1 MPKIA
6 EFYAELGLK
15 KDKFDKGIDQT
26 VQKTSALNSKM
37 SQLAVGIAAA
47 FSARAVLNFASQSV
61 KAYNQ
66 QAQAEQGLL
75 VALKG
80 RRDVQQALIEQA
92 SELQGKTLFGDEVT
106 LEAQK
111 QLAVFGLTKR
121 QILELI
127 PLIQDF
133 ATSQKMD
140 LAQAANLVGKAIG
153 SGTNALSRY
162 GIELDTSASKTDKVA
177 QLVEGLTTKFK
188 GQAEAMAAVGSGPM
202 QQASNAAGDL
212 AEQFGK
218 LISVNTAGF
227 FKSLTNDLLSMNNV
241 ISNES
246 VPTLQKY
253 ISLFSPAARY
263 ENELR
268 IAAYKRVNAGKDAA
282 KEALQEAK
290 DKVTALRAELAA
302 ILANNAA
309 KADARAAAAAEAQK
323 EAAIKAAEERKKAI
337 EEEIK
342 LLDDLRKA
350 AEETALSQAK
360 LGAQFTS
367 WSTDSGAMSD
377 AAGKALSASSMFG
390 ISPDEEESEED
401 PAWLT
406 KLGEDLQRGIELTQN
421 FKDNAKDM
429 LEAFS
434 SDVIGEFFQ
443 NIGAALVDGGLD
455 TSFNAVIGQFGDF
468 LAQMG
473 KMMIAYGVAQLA
485 LFESFFEGPVGAIK
499 LIAAGAALT
508 VIGGAI
514 SALAAKGPAGGA
526 STTGMSGYG
535 GSSQFSNTP
544 GISGQQMLYTEI
556 SGDNLRIILDR
567 SNRTTTRRY

>member
-61 KAYNQ
+61 KGYNQ

-177 QLVEGLTTKFK
+177 QLVDGLTTKFK
-188 GQAEAMAAVGSGPM
+188 GQAEAMAGVGSGAM
-202 QQASNAAGDL
+202 QQASNAWGDL
-212 AEQFGK
+212 AENIGK
-218 LISVNTAGF
+218 LITTNTAGF
-227 FKSLTNDLLSMNNV
+227 FKSLTNDLLSLNNV
-241 ISNES
+241 INNES
-246 VPTLQKY
+246 VPALQKY
-253 ISLFSPAARY
+253 MSLFSPAARY

-290 DKVTALRAELAA
+290 DKVTSLRAELAA
-302 ILANNAA
+302 IRANNAA

-350 AEETALSQAK
+350 AEETALSQVK

-406 KLGEDLQRGIELTQN
+406 KLGEDLIT
-421 FKDNAKDM
+421 AKDM
-429 LEAFS
+429 SAQFV
-434 SDVIGEFFQ
+434 SDMNGMMEMFVEDFVGTFAEGIGRLMTGEIGMDQFFKSMLGMFGEF
-443 NIGAALVDGGLD
+443 IV
-455 TSFNAVIGQFGDF
+455 
-468 LAQMG
+468 QMG
-473 KMMIAYGVAQLA
+473 KMVIAYGISMSAVKKA
-485 LFESFFEGPVGAIK
+485 FTNP
-499 LIAAGAALT
+499 IAAVAAGIAL
-508 VIGGAI
+508 VAIGSAI
-514 SALAAKGPAGGA
+514 SSLAAKGPGWGTSG

>member
-15 KDKFDKGIDQT
+15 NDKFDKGIDQT

-92 SELQGKTLFGDEVT
+92 SELQGRTLFGDEVT

-188 GQAEAMAAVGSGPM
+188 GQAEAMAGVGSGAM

-268 IAAYKRVNAGKDAA
+268 IAAYKRVNAGNDAA

-302 ILANNAA
+302 IRANNAA

-350 AEETALSQAK
+350 AEETALSQVK

-367 WSTDSGAMSD
+367 WSTDSGEMSD

-406 KLGEDLQRGIELTQN
+406 KLGEDLITARDMSAQFVSDMNGMMEMFVEDFVGTFAEGIGRLMTGEIGMDQF
-421 FKDNAKDM
+421 FKSM
-429 LEAFS
+429 LGMF
-434 SDVIGEFFQ
+434 GEF
-443 NIGAALVDGGLD
+443 IV
-455 TSFNAVIGQFGDF
+455 
-468 LAQMG
+468 QMG
-473 KMMIAYGVAQLA
+473 KMVIAYGISMSAVKKA
-485 LFESFFEGPVGAIK
+485 FTNP
-499 LIAAGAALT
+499 IAAVAAGIAL
-508 VIGGAI
+508 VAIGSAI
-514 SALAAKGPAGGA
+514 SSLAAKGPGGGTSG